1 MNDREQIHLHE
12 SQVLVLRDAFQ
23 KKRSIWR
30 EIVPTSLY
38 PLPPSK
44 VGNKIEGNFLGFMTP
59 LPP

>member
-30 EIVPTSLY
+30 EIVPTSL
-38 PLPPSK
+38 
-44 VGNKIEGNFLGFMTP
+44 IGFRIFDHCEHS
-59 LPP
+59 